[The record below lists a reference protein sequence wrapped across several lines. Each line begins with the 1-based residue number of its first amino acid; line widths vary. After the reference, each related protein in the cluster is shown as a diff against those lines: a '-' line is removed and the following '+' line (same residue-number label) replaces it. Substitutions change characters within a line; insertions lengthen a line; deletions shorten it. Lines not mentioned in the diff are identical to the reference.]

1 MRPITEITGAGGERH
16 RVEGDIKDV
25 ERLILNAARGSI
37 MEFAWFTDAQ
47 TGESFCINPDSVVML
62 RAVTVAD

>member
-1 MRPITEITGAGGERH
+1 MSSITEITGLDGERH

-47 TGESFCINPDSVVML
+47 TGESFCINPECVVML
-62 RAVTVAD
+62 RTVVAPD